1 MTRILMTWSGL
12 VTADWKPRIALAS
25 GRMTTSGFGDDD
37 RRITIGLEDGE
48 HVEADPEHH
57 RERQWDLECREIEG
71 LPVLAIEVIPE
82 EQERNEGQHHGQDG
96 SEGPPETDA

>member
-1 MTRILMTWSGL
+1 
-12 VTADWKPRIALAS
+12 
-25 GRMTTSGFGDDD
+25 MTTSGFGDDD